1 MINVFMWKP
10 EVIWAV
16 RFFDAS
22 NLLGLVYGRASCEF
36 LTFENDFSKTF
47 LHNLRAGLLGK
58 IVL

>member
-1 MINVFMWKP
+1 MWKP